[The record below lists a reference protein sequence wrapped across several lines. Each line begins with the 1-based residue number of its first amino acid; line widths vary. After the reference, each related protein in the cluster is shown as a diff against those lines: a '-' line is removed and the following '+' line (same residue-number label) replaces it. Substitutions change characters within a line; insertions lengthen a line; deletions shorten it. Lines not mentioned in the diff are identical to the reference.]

1 MVNEFAKILSY
12 CPNSCLNASVE
23 NPLLFYIFE
32 LANFSVLAFFVL
44 IAYRMKLLSPISM
57 WVWLA
62 LSFAPLLFNY
72 FLISPWIF
80 GDQFAYFHEIT
91 SLKTTGESVDYVERT
106 KFLSENNISG
116 VTFGAQILG
125 LAPIPNFMT
134 VTSAAFA
141 NKFFSLI
148 TFIWLSKYIDQHKL
162 LFFFL
167 LPSFIIYSSL
177 GLRDNLII
185 LTSMI
190 ALIHLANSRYIFGL
204 IFLVPLIFLKIQ
216 MFIFLGIYF
225 IGRLI
230 FRAHESFRGMI
241 LLFSLA
247 LAIVVINQEFIIT
260 YLNYFRIGFI
270 AENMS
275 VNGTSGYAAWNR
287 YGDAALHEQQSLFAI
302 SAMAL
307 FKLPYF
313 LIMPLP
319 WEWSNPFHIA
329 TFLDAILC
337 LYALYYIV
345 VKYPAAKNQE
355 MIFLIACMGI
365 GMLAYSFLMANVGTF
380 SRYRFT
386 LFLPYLLCI
395 YYIASREHNRAAPS
409 KLKK

>member
-167 LPSFIIYSSL
+167 L
-177 GLRDNLII
+177 G
-185 LTSMI
+185 
-190 ALIHLANSRYIFGL
+190 A
-204 IFLVPLIFLKIQ
+204 
-216 MFIFLGIYF
+216 
-225 IGRLI
+225 
-230 FRAHESFRGMI
+230 
-241 LLFSLA
+241 
-247 LAIVVINQEFIIT
+247 
-260 YLNYFRIGFI
+260 
-270 AENMS
+270 
-275 VNGTSGYAAWNR
+275 
-287 YGDAALHEQQSLFAI
+287 
-302 SAMAL
+302 
-307 FKLPYF
+307 
-313 LIMPLP
+313 
-319 WEWSNPFHIA
+319 
-329 TFLDAILC
+329 
-337 LYALYYIV
+337 
-345 VKYPAAKNQE
+345 
-355 MIFLIACMGI
+355 
-365 GMLAYSFLMANVGTF
+365 
-380 SRYRFT
+380 
-386 LFLPYLLCI
+386 
-395 YYIASREHNRAAPS
+395 
-409 KLKK
+409 